1 MFVWK
6 FCEKKWSESAN
17 DWLKIFQKN
26 IFNFVYKLCT
36 EKVQIWLF
44 FVKISIF

>member
-6 FCEKKWSESAN
+6 FCEKNWSESAN
-17 DWLKIFQKN
+17 DWLNNFQKY
-26 IFNFVYKLCT
+26 IFNFVSKFCT
-36 EKVQIWLF
+36 EKVQIWLN